1 MNMKENEQNKANTTV
16 VNRHIVFLK
25 DDAGWYA
32 SYWKNAIAKM
42 GERVIRYASFPFG
55 KENCAHED

>member
-1 MNMKENEQNKANTTV
+1 MSNTSNTTV

-32 SYWKNAIAKM
+32 SYWKNA
-42 GERVIRYASFPFG
+42 GLSPFFIKG
-55 KENCAHED
+55 RETP